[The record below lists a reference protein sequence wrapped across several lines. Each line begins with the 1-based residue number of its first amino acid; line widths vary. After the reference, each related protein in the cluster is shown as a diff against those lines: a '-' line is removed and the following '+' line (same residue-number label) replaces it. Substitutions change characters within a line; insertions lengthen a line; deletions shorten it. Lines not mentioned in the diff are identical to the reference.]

1 MGQYKSAAAQETT
14 KMTAELQAK
23 KKWKK
28 NGKRK
33 KQESVEILKPSEKI
47 ICDIEEEAEPDYL
60 LKEPLSDEEGLA
72 TFSGCSKT
80 LFLAVILVASGLA
93 ILSSTTNI
101 SVNSFGQPD
110 ILANY
115 GKESLLPNLQGL
127 ELDFLSIESLAGALS
142 SSLNS
147 LEDVGNGI
155 LHMLSEVLTSCAEF
169 GESIYNTGVSVFS
182 DSILI
187 VGEAFA
193 KAVHPLMELSSAFS
207 IINAE
212 PESTGSGSSSIV
224 DEEFIYE
231 EAEEFDNEDVAQE
244 LVLEETQLFR
254 EFDTAEA
261 VEEAEAEADR
271 ITAEEE
277 AEVVAAKEEAE
288 VVAAKE
294 AEAARVAAEQEIE
307 RIAEEEAEAVRIAAE
322 KAAAVEAERIVAA
335 AEATR
340 IIEEEAETAR
350 IAAEEAAAAEAARIA
365 EEVEAARVVAEEAE
379 AARIVAEEAAAAEA
393 ARIVAEA
400 IRVAAEEAES
410 A

>member
-127 ELDFLSIESLAGALS
+127 ELDFLSIESLARALS

-224 DEEFIYE
+224 EEEFIYE
-231 EAEEFDNEDVAQE
+231 EAEEFDNEDAAQE
-244 LVLEETQLFR
+244 LVFEETQLFR

-261 VEEAEAEADR
+261 VEEAEAATIVTEEATAEETTRIDAEAEAEADR

-277 AEVVAAKEEAE
+277 AEVVAAKKAE
-288 VVAAKE
+288 RIAAK
-294 AEAARVAAEQEIE
+294 AARIAAEQEIE
-307 RIAEEEAEAVRIAAE
+307 RIAEEEAEAARIAAE
-322 KAAAVEAERIVAA
+322 EVAAVEAARIAA
-335 AEATR
+335 
-340 IIEEEAETAR
+340 EEEAERNAAEEAEAAR
-350 IAAEEAAAAEAARIA
+350 IAAEEAAA
-365 EEVEAARVVAEEAE
+365 VEAE
-379 AARIVAEEAAAAEA
+379 RI
-393 ARIVAEA
+393 
-400 IRVAAEEAES
+400 
-410 A
+410 

>member
-23 KKWKK
+23 KKRKK
-28 NGKRK
+28 NGKKK

-60 LKEPLSDEEGLA
+60 LKEPMSDEEGLA

-147 LEDVGNGI
+147 LDDVGNGI

-193 KAVHPLMELSSAFS
+193 KAIHPLMELSSAFS

-231 EAEEFDNEDVAQE
+231 EAEEFDNEDASQE
-244 LVLEETQLFR
+244 LVFEETQLFR

-261 VEEAEAEADR
+261 VEEADAATIVTEEATAEETTRIDEEAEADR

-277 AEVVAAKEEAE
+277 AEVVAAKEAEAE
-288 VVAAKE
+288 RIATK
-294 AEAARVAAEQEIE
+294 AARIAAEQEIE
-307 RIAEEEAEAVRIAAE
+307 RIAEEEAEAARIAAE
-322 KAAAVEAERIVAA
+322 EEAERNAAEEAEAARIAAEEAAAVEAERIAA
-335 AEATR
+335 AEEATR
-340 IIEEEAETAR
+340 IIEEEAEAAR
-350 IAAEEAAAAEAARIA
+350 IAAEEAAAAAADA
-365 EEVEAARVVAEEAE
+365 K
-379 AARIVAEEAAAAEA
+379 
-393 ARIVAEA
+393 
-400 IRVAAEEAES
+400 
-410 A
+410 